1 MMISITIG
9 TGTKIIRNLHHQAL
23 NHRRIL
29 LHFISSLWLP
39 PRVPSS
45 LASYSSTCHNTDKK
59 NTMSSSISGPS
70 QQLKSWESG
79 AKLIK
84 NISVENQYLEHIRD
98 VHDPSMHLKTI
109 EDELKGT
116 IGKAL
121 GKQGQKVLMYARLM
135 NEERQRY
142 EDLIRDYY
150 RNNNDD
156 DNNGNNENDDN
167 NEEEI
172 RSCVVRHND
181 YRKDCIHSRW
191 ELIVHRQAVGFT
203 VGNQRYVME
212 RFPIGV
218 ALPLE
223 LVPVVDER
231 EGSKDNGDDTKN
243 NRNNNHS
250 YSSSS
255 EKISCLEGN
264 KENLV
269 GQLEWWEKIGRWR

>member
-1 MMISITIG
+1 MISITIG
-9 TGTKIIRNLHHQAL
+9 TGKIIIRNLHHQAL

-29 LHFISSLWLP
+29 LHFIPPLSLP
-39 PRVPSS
+39 PRVSSS
-45 LASYSSTCHNTDKK
+45 LVSYSSTCHNTDK
-59 NTMSSSISGPS
+59 NSTTSSSISGPS

-84 NISVENQYLEHIRD
+84 NQYLEHIRD

-121 GKQGQKVLMYARLM
+121 GKQGQKVSMYARLM

-150 RNNNDD
+150 RNYNDD
-156 DNNGNNENDDN
+156 NNNGNNENNDN
-167 NEEEI
+167 NHGEI
-172 RSCVVRHND
+172 RSCVIRHND
-181 YRKDCIHSRW
+181 YRKDCIHARW

-203 VGNQRYVME
+203 VGNHRHVME

-223 LVPVVDER
+223 LVTVVDER
-231 EGSKDNGDDTKN
+231 EGSKDDDDDTNK
-243 NRNNNHS
+243 NRNNKHS
-250 YSSSS
+250 ESSSS
-255 EKISCLEGN
+255 ETISCLEAN

>member
-9 TGTKIIRNLHHQAL
+9 TGTKITRNLHHHQAL
-23 NHRRIL
+23 NHHRIL
-29 LHFISSLWLP
+29 LHLIPSLWLP
-39 PRVPSS
+39 PRVSSS
-45 LASYSSTCHNTDKK
+45 LASYSSTCPNKDKNNT
-59 NTMSSSISGPS
+59 TLSSISGPS

-84 NISVENQYLEHIRD
+84 NTSVENQYLEHIRD

-135 NEERQRY
+135 NEEQQRY

-150 RNNNDD
+150 RNN
-156 DNNGNNENDDN
+156 DNNGNNEND

-172 RSCVVRHND
+172 RSCVIRHND
-181 YRKDCIHSRW
+181 YRKDCIHARW

-203 VGNQRYVME
+203 VGNHRYVME
-212 RFPIGV
+212 RFPIGE

-223 LVPVVDER
+223 LVLVDES
-231 EGSKDNGDDTKN
+231 EGSKDDDDDTNK
-243 NRNNNHS
+243 NRNNNNHHS
-250 YSSSS
+250 DSSSS
-255 EKISCLEGN
+255 EKISSSVTN
-264 KENLV
+264 KKNLV
-269 GQLEWWEKIGRWR
+269 GQLEWWERIGRWR